1 MERMISQIL
10 ELLHRE
16 SKYDFSGCS
25 YSMLARRITMRFT
38 ATGTSD
44 LESYYQYLQDH
55 KEELE
60 PLMQSV
66 TIKVSHFFRN
76 PLDFEIINKILGY
89 LIIKKLEKHEQ
100 LRIWSA
106 GCATGE
112 EAYTL
117 AILVSEHLHKEHLET
132 AIFAT
137 DIDREALAEA
147 QEGVYKEGVLQE
159 MKFGLLQKYF
169 TLSEGKYV
177 IKHVIRKMVN
187 FSFHDQLSDSNV
199 FPAESIFGDFDLVL
213 CRNLLIYYNQSYQ
226 EKIERRLYDSLDMG
240 GYLMLGEAEHV
251 GDYYHRKLKKVAP
264 VSNIY
269 KKIR

>member
-1 MERMISQIL
+1 MERMLSQIL

-16 SKYDFSGCS
+16 SKYDFSG
-25 YSMLARRITMRFT
+25 YSHSLLTRRIQMRCA

-44 LESYYQYLQDH
+44 LEGYYQYLQDH

-60 PLMQSV
+60 PLMQSL

-89 LIIKKLEKHEQ
+89 LIMKKLEKNEQ

-117 AILVSEHLHKEHLET
+117 AILVAEYLNKEHLET

-137 DIDREALAEA
+137 DIDREALAKA
-147 QEGVYKEGVLQE
+147 REGVYKDGVLQE
-159 MKFGLLQKYF
+159 MKFGLLQKHF
-169 TLSEGKYV
+169 TFSEDKYV
-177 IKHVIRKMVN
+177 IKHVIRKMVS

-213 CRNLLIYYNQSYQ
+213 CRNLMIYYNKSYQ
-226 EKIERRLYDSLDMG
+226 EKIERRLYDSLDLG
-240 GYLMLGEAEHV
+240 GYLMLGEAEYV
-251 GDYYHRKLKKVAP
+251 SDYYNRKLKEVAP
-264 VSNIY
+264 LSKIY